1 MGRGQE
7 GSQGEDGLI
16 RERARATWFFRAL
29 FSFLVAAGSLWH
41 AAVEARPSIVATTAD
56 LGSLAAAVAG
66 TFADVHIIVPPGTDA
81 EAFEPKPGDIAK
93 LRDATLIVRVGLGYD
108 AWLDKL
114 LRQIG
119 DPRFARGG
127 PALVDGS
134 VGIPLL
140 EVKGRAPTPDDGHA
154 HGLANPHYWL
164 DPANAGT
171 ITAAI
176 LDGIARVT
184 PEQREAAAASRD
196 TFLAELHGK
205 IDAWRSR
212 LGAYESMP
220 VVAYH
225 NSWPYFARRFR
236 LNIVAVIEE
245 KEGVAPSPARLAR
258 LIAQAKAAKVR
269 LVLRETYEPEDA
281 PRFVATRIGGSVI
294 ALAAGVGAVPEA
306 ADYVGLFEYNVRMLL
321 RGLGD

>member
-1 MGRGQE
+1 MGREQE
-7 GSQGEDGLI
+7 GR
-16 RERARATWFFRAL
+16 REEELSHGSARPGWVRRAL
-29 FSFLVAAGSLWH
+29 FSILVAACSLWS
-41 AAVEARPSIVATTAD
+41 AAAEARPAIVATTAD
-56 LGSLAAAVAG
+56 LGSLADAVAG
-66 TFADVHIIVPPGTDA
+66 TFADIHVIIPPGSDA
-81 EAFEPKPGDIAK
+81 EAFEPKPGDVAK

-108 AWLDKL
+108 AWLDRL

-134 VGIPLL
+134 TGIPLL

-164 DPANAGT
+164 DPANAET

-176 LDGIARVT
+176 VEGIARVV
-184 PEQREAAAASRD
+184 PEHAEAAVANRAR
-196 TFLAELHGK
+196 FLDELRAK
-205 IDAWRSR
+205 IESWRTR
-212 LGAYESMP
+212 LAAYEGVP

-245 KEGVAPSPARLAR
+245 KEGVAPSPTRLAR
-258 LIAQAKAAKVR
+258 LIAQAKTAKARV
-269 LVLRETYEPEDA
+269 VIRETYEPEEA
-281 PRFVATRIGGSVI
+281 PRLVATRIGAAVVS
-294 ALAAGVGAVPEA
+294 LAAGVGAVPEA
-306 ADYVGLFEYNVRMLL
+306 ADYIGLFDYNVSLLL
-321 RGLGD
+321 RGLGG